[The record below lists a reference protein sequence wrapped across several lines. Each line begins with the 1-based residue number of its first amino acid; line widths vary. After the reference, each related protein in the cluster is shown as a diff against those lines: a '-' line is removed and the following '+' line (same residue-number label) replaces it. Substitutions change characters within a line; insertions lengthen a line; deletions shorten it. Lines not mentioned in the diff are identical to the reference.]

1 MAETTHARAKPTRNR
16 KFLLVRYGHMKHLA
30 LFNHNETHIPHTPAR
45 VVVKTDKGLELGHL
59 VGQLSA
65 YKDGRFR
72 FSEEQI
78 SSFFVNSEINFNSE
92 PAGRVIRF
100 ATPEDISEEQHLEVI
115 AKEEIACC
123 EQFAKELGLE
133 MKIID
138 AEHIFGGERVIFYFM
153 AEGRVDFRELVRKLA
168 HEYQTRIE
176 MRQIGSRDEAK
187 LLGDIE
193 SCGRECCCKQFL
205 QLLKPVN
212 MRMAK
217 MQKATLDPSKI
228 SGRCG
233 RLMCCLRFEDKMY
246 DELKRNTPKKGR
258 RVRLKDGTEGEV
270 VATDLLQQTV
280 KIEVNGGP
288 RSVVASVDD
297 IEASLP
303 KAPRPPRQNG
313 RSDRPEGKQT
323 DAENRRQKPSRNRRR
338 APTDSER

>member
-1 MAETTHARAKPTRNR
+1 VRTDRGVEVGNVVSIPRAVADDNSEATMGEI
-16 KFLLVRYGHMKHLA
+16 L
-30 LFNHNETHIPHTPAR
+30 R
-45 VVVKTDKGLELGHL
+45 V
-59 VGQLSA
+59 A
-65 YKDGRFR
+65 
-72 FSEEQI
+72 SEEDTEKIRQL
-78 SSFFVNSEINFNSE
+78 EEEEE
-92 PAGRVIRF
+92 PLAMKLCQKMI
-100 ATPEDISEEQHLEVI
+100 EEHQLPMKL
-115 AKEEIACC
+115 AK
-123 EQFAKELGLE
+123 
-133 MKIID
+133 
-138 AEHIFGGERVIFYFM
+138 AEKLFGGNKAVFYFL
-153 AEGRVDFRELVRKLA
+153 ADGRVDFRQLVKDLA
-168 HEYQTRIE
+168 REYQTRIQ
-176 MRQIGSRDEAK
+176 MVQIGVRDEAR
-187 LLGDIE
+187 LLADYE
-193 SCGRECCCKQFL
+193 HCGRQLCCRTFIQKL
-205 QLLKPVN
+205 EPVT
-212 MRMAK
+212 MKMAK
-217 MQKATLDPSKI
+217 SQKATLDPSKI